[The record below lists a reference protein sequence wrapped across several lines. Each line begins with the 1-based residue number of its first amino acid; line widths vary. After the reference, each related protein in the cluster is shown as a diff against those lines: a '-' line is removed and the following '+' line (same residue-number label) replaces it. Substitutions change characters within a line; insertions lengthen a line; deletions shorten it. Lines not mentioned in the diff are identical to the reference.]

1 MDLLEAIYE
10 AAFIPEYWRTVLQGL
25 ADASESAGS
34 TIFIFDS
41 AGPGR
46 GVTLDNLADLLVE
59 FLSVNTLRFSTSVV
73 RMSETKPNSFVEVD
87 DYLTADEIQTDPNRI
102 RLRERGMGIHICTAI
117 PMPSGELVLY
127 VLQRPLNGGGY
138 ADKAVERLNNLRP
151 HLARAGLMAARLGLE
166 RARNTVA
173 AMESLGLA
181 AVVCAGNRVLA
192 ANSLLLSEP
201 ETFRIGH
208 QDRLSLA
215 NLAAN
220 SLLQQALQH
229 GEAAAVARSFPLSST
244 ETRGPGVLHAIPL
257 RHSARDL
264 FSGGQMLLVF
274 TPVSATE
281 IIPAPTILSGLFDLS
296 PSEAKLAVSL
306 ASGTTL
312 KLAATANDIKFSTAR
327 AYLEKIFR
335 KTGTNK
341 QSQLVA
347 LLKSANVVRSR

>member
-1 MDLLEAIYE
+1 VELLDLIYE
-10 AAFIPEYWRTVLQGL
+10 AAFLPQFWTAALQGL
-25 ADASESAGS
+25 ADASGSIGSA
-34 TIFIFDS
+34 IFVFDS

-46 GVTLDNLADLLVE
+46 GITLDNLSDLLAE
-59 FLSVNTLRFSTSVV
+59 FLSIDTLRFSTSVV
-73 RMSETKPNSFVEVD
+73 RMCEVKPNSFVEVD
-87 DYLTADEIQTDPNRI
+87 AYLTAEEIQNDPIRI
-102 RLRERGMGIHICTAI
+102 QLRERGMGIHICTAI
-117 PMPSGELVLY
+117 PMPSGELVVY
-127 VLQRPLNGGGY
+127 VLQRPLNRGGY
-138 ADKAVERLNNLRP
+138 TGDAVERLNSYRP

-173 AMESLGLA
+173 AMQSLGLA
-181 AVVCAGNRVLA
+181 AAVCAGNRVLA

-208 QDRLSLA
+208 RDQLSLT

-220 SLLQQALQH
+220 SLLQQVLQNANP
-229 GEAAAVARSFPLSST
+229 AADTRSFPLPST

-264 FSGGQMLLVF
+264 FSGGDTVLVF

-306 ASGTTL
+306 AAGTPL
-312 KLAATANDIKFSTAR
+312 KMAAAASDIKFSTAR
-327 AYLEKIFR
+327 AYLEQIFR
-335 KTGTNK
+335 KTGTNQ